1 MKTTAPIMTAKN
13 HIPVLKIKH
22 ILERFCDIAHHIK
35 SLEAEETPYFVLKN
49 TSVDDSVSNWFSCF
63 NENTGEW
70 EYSKLSENKE
80 FCAEF
85 VVIEDNKIKQF
96 ISNLDYKY

>member
-1 MKTTAPIMTAKN
+1 MLT
-13 HIPVLKIKH
+13 
-22 ILERFCDIAHHIK
+22 
-35 SLEAEETPYFVLKN
+35 EELIQQFHKFSEKGN

-63 NENTGEW
+63 NKNTGEW

>member
-1 MKTTAPIMTAKN
+1 MLSD
-13 HIPVLKIKH
+13 LK
-22 ILERFCDIAHHIK
+22 
-35 SLEAEETPYFVLKN
+35 
-49 TSVDDSVSNWFSCF
+49 
-63 NENTGEW
+63 W
-70 EYSKLSENKE
+70 EYSKLSENKD